1 LLILITF
8 LNQNSM
14 QDSKSS
20 HGGRRSGAGRKPKS
34 GIPGDATLS
43 MRIPLSDQAAVTNFL
58 QARWRLRD
66 GSLMPEGTV
75 RPAIDPVRQYL
86 PLFSNRI
93 PAGFPSPAD
102 DHVEDRIDLNEELIR
117 NPPATFMIRVEGN
130 SMIDANIFSGDILIV
145 DRSIDARDG
154 HVIVAVVDGKFTVK
168 RLSIKPGKVRLLP
181 ENPDPTYQ
189 PIEFQDGQELI
200 VWGVVTN
207 VIHPV

>member
-1 LLILITF
+1 MD
-8 LNQNSM
+8 NS
-14 QDSKSS
+14 KPT
-20 HGGRRSGAGRKPKS
+20 HGGYRPGAGRKPKS
-34 GIPGDATLS
+34 GIPGDNTVI
-43 MRIPLSDQAAVTNFL
+43 MRVPENDKAAVVDFL

-66 GSLMPEGTV
+66 GSLMPEGV
-75 RPAIDPVRQYL
+75 AQPVIDPIRLYL

-102 DHVEDRIDLNEELIR
+102 DHIEDRIDLNEELIR

-130 SMIDANIFSGDILIV
+130 SMIDANIFEGDILIV
-145 DRSIDARDG
+145 DRSIEARDG

-168 RLSIKPGKVRLLP
+168 RLSIKHNKVRLMP
-181 ENPDPTYQ
+181 ENPAPAYK

-207 VIHPV
+207 VIHPVK

>member
-1 LLILITF
+1 
-8 LNQNSM
+8 M
-14 QDSKSS
+14 QESKST
-20 HGGRRSGAGRKPKS
+20 HGGHRPGAGRKPKS
-34 GIPGDATLS
+34 GIPGESTVS
-43 MRIPLSDQAAVTNFL
+43 MRIPENDKAAVVDFL

-66 GSLMPEGTV
+66 GSFMSEPAGVTL
-75 RPAIDPVRQYL
+75 PAIDPVRQYL

-130 SMIDANIFSGDILIV
+130 SMIDANIFEGDILIV
-145 DRSIDARDG
+145 DRSIEARDG

-168 RLSIKPGKVRLLP
+168 RLSVKRNKVRLLP
-181 ENPDPTYQ
+181 ENPDPAYH

-207 VIHPV
+207 VIHPVK